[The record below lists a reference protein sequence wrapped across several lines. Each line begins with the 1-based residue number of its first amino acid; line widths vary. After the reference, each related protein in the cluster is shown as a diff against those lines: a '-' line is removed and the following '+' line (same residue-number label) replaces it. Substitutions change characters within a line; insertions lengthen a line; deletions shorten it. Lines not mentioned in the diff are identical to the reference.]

1 MPYTLLGAA
10 LMLYCQARLL
20 RGQHAMAQPVP
31 VKNGKSKKK
40 KSQRRKQT
48 ALIIAIDANAYSG
61 D

>member
-10 LMLYCQARLL
+10 LMLYCQTRLL
-20 RGQHAMAQPVP
+20 RGQHAMAKSVP

-40 KSQRRKQT
+40 KSPRHKQT
-48 ALIIAIDANAYSG
+48 ALIMAIGSSAYSG